1 MRLFPSENGYRAL
14 LIDIAA
20 DVGRRN
26 DTTNP
31 PPHVGSFQDVSAA
44 LSRALQ
50 DVGLELTPAAWRLA
64 HFNAVQNTYLNS
76 FQIMGGLGLLL
87 GSVGLGVVVLRN
99 VYERRGELGLMLALG
114 FEGGVLMRL
123 VLTEHTALLQ
133 LGLAVG
139 VIAALGAVLPALF
152 SPGSDIPWRS
162 LAITL
167 GLVLAN
173 GLIWTFW
180 ATARSLRGKLV
191 DALRDL

>member
-1 MRLFPSENGYRAL
+1 
-14 LIDIAA
+14 
-20 DVGRRN
+20 
-26 DTTNP
+26 
-31 PPHVGSFQDVSAA
+31 
-44 LSRALQ
+44 
-50 DVGLELTPAAWRLA
+50 
-64 HFNAVQNTYLNS
+64 
-76 FQIMGGLGLLL
+76 
-87 GSVGLGVVVLRN
+87 
-99 VYERRGELGLMLALG
+99 
-114 FEGGVLMRL
+114 MRL